1 MAFSISNHSHLPTQQ
16 TARSSMLTVKEWQWK
31 RSEEEQRNQS
41 MMKKETGLGN
51 SRRLDFLRIV
61 HD

>member
-1 MAFSISNHSHLPTQQ
+1 MAFYISNHSHLPTQQ

-31 RSEEEQRNQS
+31 RSEERRNQS

-51 SRRLDFLRIV
+51 SRRLDFFRIV